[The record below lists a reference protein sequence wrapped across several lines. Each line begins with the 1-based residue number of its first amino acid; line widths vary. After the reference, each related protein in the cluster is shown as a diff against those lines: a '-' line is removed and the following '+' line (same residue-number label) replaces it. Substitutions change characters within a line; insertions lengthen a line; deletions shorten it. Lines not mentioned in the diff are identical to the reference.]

1 MVRTQGDM
9 GTGMVWLGIEDM
21 AGTVRTWGVGDGR
34 GMGMGAQGG
43 QGGVDMGTV
52 GETADQ
58 ETAQGQGQQ
67 DSGGHQGTAGS
78 GMMSD
83 SMTRWGD
90 SNVTQ

>member
-52 GETADQ
+52 GKRQTRRQRRVRDSR
-58 ETAQGQGQQ
+58 TVGDIRGQQ
-67 DSGGHQGTAGS
+67 GRG
-78 GMMSD
+78 
-83 SMTRWGD
+83 
-90 SNVTQ
+90 